1 MELNFT
7 KIGSLDIAAETIDI
21 TDPCYP
27 RRTWCRRTA
36 PIVPGTYDCYVGI
49 NNEVSGEVVRELVL
63 LSAQEERQS
72 PLLKTQFIGTICVDA
87 GLAGF
92 FEGKPDYDD
101 ESWKNLGNYLLE
113 PVNGTQRRYWLCDET
128 SPMKCKC
135 FFSFS
140 GYGDGMYAV
149 RSITKGGEL
158 VGYKLEF

>member
-7 KIGSLDIAAETIDI
+7 KIGSLDITSDKIDI
-21 TDPCYP
+21 TDPCYN
-27 RRTWCRRTA
+27 RGARCRRTE
-36 PIVPGTYDCYVGI
+36 PIVPGTYDCYVGTKK
-49 NNEVSGEVVRELVL
+49 EMPGEVVCELVL

-72 PLLKTQFIGTICVDA
+72 PSLKTKYIGTICVDV

-101 ESWKNLGNYLLE
+101 ESWDNLGNYLLE
-113 PVNGTQRRYWLCDET
+113 PVNGAQRHYWLCDET

-140 GYGDGMYAV
+140 GYGDGIYAV
-149 RSITKGGEL
+149 HSIAKDGEL
-158 VGYKLEF
+158 VGYKLVF